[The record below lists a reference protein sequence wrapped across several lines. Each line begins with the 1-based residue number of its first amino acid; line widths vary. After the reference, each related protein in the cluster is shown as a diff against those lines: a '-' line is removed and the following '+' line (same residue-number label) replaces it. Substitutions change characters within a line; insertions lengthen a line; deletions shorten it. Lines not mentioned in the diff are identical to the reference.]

1 MASHMKIEKVCS
13 LTLALRPPAD
23 VPHSQLAFTGS
34 TLVGRVIMKAA
45 ATSNLKNVTL
55 ELGGKSP
62 NIVFD
67 DADIE
72 QAVSWSTFGLF
83 FNHGQTCCAGS
94 RIYVQDGIYDKFLEL
109 LTAKVKGLK
118 VGNPFDAATFQGPQT
133 SQLQYD
139 RIMAHV
145 ESGKQ
150 EGATVHLGGE
160 RHGTEGYFI
169 QPTIF
174 VRSSLLR
181 SLQQSLTCLIHH
193 RPMSSPRCA
202 SSRRRSSAP
211 SSSSVASR
219 TRPTLSTRRT
229 TPCTDSPPPSSP
241 ATSAAHSRLPTPSR
255 PEPSGCTFLSLAL
268 SFRLELTSLV
278 RTQ

>member
-1 MASHMKIEKVCS
+1 MKIEKVSCTPRAS
-13 LTLALRPPAD
+13 SGAAANHPIT
-23 VPHSQLAFTGS
+23 QLAFTGS

-62 NIVFD
+62 NIIFD
-67 DADIE
+67 DADLE

-83 FNHGQTCCAGS
+83 FNHGQCCCAGS
-94 RIYVQDGIYDKFLEL
+94 RIYVQDGIYDKFLAL
-109 LTAKVKGLK
+109 LTEKVKALK

-174 VRSSLLR
+174 VRSSLPFLN
-181 SLQQSLTCLIHH
+181 
-193 RPMSSPRCA
+193 
-202 SSRRRSSAP
+202 
-211 SSSSVASR
+211 
-219 TRPTLSTRRT
+219 
-229 TPCTDSPPPSSP
+229 
-241 ATSAAHSRLPTPSR
+241 HSH
-255 PEPSGCTFLSLAL
+255 
-268 SFRLELTSLV
+268 
-278 RTQ
+278 